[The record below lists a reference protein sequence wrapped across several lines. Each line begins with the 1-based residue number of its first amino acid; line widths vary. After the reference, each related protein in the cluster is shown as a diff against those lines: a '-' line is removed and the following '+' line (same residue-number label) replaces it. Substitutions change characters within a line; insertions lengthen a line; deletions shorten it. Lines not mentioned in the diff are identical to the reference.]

1 MKLYD
6 LSHPLNN
13 NSPVFPGS
21 KQPDFTSVSN
31 IESDGYRETLMTIN
45 SHLGTHIDAPA
56 HIFEKGVS
64 LDKMPLEAFTGTAA
78 VIPVPEKTDLIQIS
92 FLEHHISEIH
102 AADFVLFKTNHC
114 KYWGT
119 PAYYNNFSVPDI
131 DAINWLTGFSLK
143 GIGFDTISA
152 DKMVSTELENHHV
165 ILSKG
170 MIIIENLNFPE
181 DMTTTSGRFFC
192 FPLPYE
198 DADGCPVR
206 AVLEIE

>member
-6 LSHPLNN
+6 LSHPLNYN
-13 NSPVFPGS
+13 TPVFPGS
-21 KQPDFTSVSN
+21 KQPYFTSASN
-31 IESDGYRETLMTIN
+31 IESDGYRETLITIN

-56 HIFEKGVS
+56 HIIEKGVP
-64 LDKMPLEAFTGTAA
+64 LDKMPLEAFTGTA
-78 VIPVPEKTDLIQIS
+78 VIITVPERAGLIQIS
-92 FLEHHISEIH
+92 FLEHYTREIR

-119 PAYYNNFSVPDI
+119 PAYFDNFPVPDL

-152 DKMVSTELENHHV
+152 DKMESTELENHHV
-165 ILSKG
+165 VLSKG
-170 MIIIENLNFPE
+170 MIIIENLHFPE

-198 DADGCPVR
+198 NADGCPIR